1 MKELHRILVKVV
13 DTYELQEFAAFSALY
28 NTVMA
33 EGGTDCMKCAEWYC
47 RKEPEEEHF
56 YEILF
61 RLCQKYNVRW
71 ASATP
76 KEKAFIEEVTR
87 VTYERDKAQ
96 RLGLPLSE
104 VRPSFAS

>member
-1 MKELHRILVKVV
+1 M
-13 DTYELQEFAAFSALY
+13 DTNKIRPASDAA
-28 NTVMA
+28 
-33 EGGTDCMKCAEWYC
+33 WYC
-47 RKEPEEEHF
+47 RKNPEEERF
-56 YEILF
+56 YEIF
-61 RLCQKYNVRW
+61 FQLCRKYSVRW

-76 KEKAFIEEVTR
+76 KEKDFIEEVTR

>member
-1 MKELHRILVKVV
+1 
-13 DTYELQEFAAFSALY
+13 
-28 NTVMA
+28 
-33 EGGTDCMKCAEWYC
+33 MKCAEWYC

-56 YEILF
+56 YEIFF

-104 VRPSFAS
+104 VRHFLFRLFSESGLHSIQSPSDIAEYIDRSWQ

>member
-1 MKELHRILVKVV
+1 MNDSKNRP
-13 DTYELQEFAAFSALY
+13 TS
-28 NTVMA
+28 N
-33 EGGTDCMKCAEWYC
+33 AEWYY
-47 RKEPEEEHF
+47 RKDPENERF
-56 YEILF
+56 YEIF
-61 RLCQKYNVRW
+61 FYLCQKYKCNVRW

>member
-1 MKELHRILVKVV
+1 MNDNKNRP
-13 DTYELQEFAAFSALY
+13 TS
-28 NTVMA
+28 N
-33 EGGTDCMKCAEWYC
+33 AEWYC
-47 RKEPEEEHF
+47 RKDLENERF
-56 YEILF
+56 YEIF
-61 RLCQKYNVRW
+61 FHLCQKYNVRW